1 MALYLVR
8 HGQTDW
14 NREKRFQSTT
24 DVPLNETG
32 LAQAWQIRS
41 ELEKRGVVFTLA
53 RSSPLVRAVDT
64 ARIIIDGTD
73 TPYAPEPGFMEVSLG
88 DFEGRLEADLRAE
101 MGPAYDE
108 WREKQYTVAPPGG
121 ESIIDGAERVRQYL
135 EPLREAATLGHVLIV
150 AHQAVNMA
158 IKVAISGRKDITSA
172 ASFRQ
177 DNNEVDVWDMQA
189 GTRIEMWK
197 VNVG

>member
-32 LAQAWQIRS
+32 LAQAWEIRS
-41 ELEKRGVVFTLA
+41 ELLKRGVVFTLA
-53 RSSPLVRAVDT
+53 RSSPLSRAVDT
-64 ARIIIDGTD
+64 ARIILQDTD

-88 DFEGRLEADLRAE
+88 DFEGRLEEDLLRE
-101 MGPAYDE
+101 LGPAYDE
-108 WREKQYTVAPPGG
+108 WRDTQYTVAPPGG
-121 ESIIDGAERVRQYL
+121 ESIIDAAERVRPFL
-135 EPLREAATLGHVLIV
+135 EPLREAATGGHVLIV

-158 IKVAISGRKDITSA
+158 IKVALSGKNDVASA
-172 ASFRQ
+172 AKFRQ
-177 DNNEVDVWDMQA
+177 DNNEVDVWAMES
-189 GTRIEMWK
+189 GSRLEMWK